1 MGIMAGLAVLGLA
14 FYTITMREGMT
25 IMSTPPF
32 APSDVYI
39 ITTAFFW
46 TLIALLSIGLFAL
59 LKNLRIGAYFAFLTL
74 VASLFAPY
82 DNQSETAPLTVVWWL
97 AIPNVMAGTL
107 LLKTFSTLSPAN
119 AGIVIMKR

>member
-1 MGIMAGLAVLGLA
+1 MAGLAVLGLA

-32 APSDVYI
+32 AHSDVYI

-59 LKNLRIGAYFAFLTL
+59 LKNLWIGAYFAFLAL

-82 DNQSETAPLTVVWWL
+82 DNQSETATLTVVWWL
-97 AIPNVMAGTL
+97 AIPNVMVGIL

-119 AGIVIMKR
+119 AGIVMMKR

>member
-1 MGIMAGLAVLGLA
+1 
-14 FYTITMREGMT
+14 MREGMT

-32 APSDVYI
+32 VPSDVYI
-39 ITTAFFW
+39 ITTAFFC

-59 LKNLRIGAYFAFLTL
+59 LKNLQIGAYFAFLTL

>member
-1 MGIMAGLAVLGLA
+1 MAGLAVLGLA

-59 LKNLRIGAYFAFLTL
+59 LKNLRIGEYFAFLAL

-97 AIPNVMAGTL
+97 AIPNVMVGTL

-119 AGIVIMKR
+119 AGIVMMKR

>member
-1 MGIMAGLAVLGLA
+1 MNNDGKGNNNNKGLHSSVKLSIASLHRDYGRPCSAGLA

-59 LKNLRIGAYFAFLTL
+59 LKNLRKERTL
-74 VASLFAPY
+74 HS
-82 DNQSETAPLTVVWWL
+82 
-97 AIPNVMAGTL
+97 
-107 LLKTFSTLSPAN
+107 
-119 AGIVIMKR
+119 

>member
-14 FYTITMREGMT
+14 FYAITMREGMT

-32 APSDVYI
+32 VPSDVYI

-59 LKNLRIGAYFAFLTL
+59 LKNLRKERTL
-74 VASLFAPY
+74 HS
-82 DNQSETAPLTVVWWL
+82 
-97 AIPNVMAGTL
+97 
-107 LLKTFSTLSPAN
+107 
-119 AGIVIMKR
+119 